1 VFTPIAEMPT
11 GAVGLAARGRITQH
25 DRRTVLE
32 PIIASI
38 LESGDKVKL
47 LYFAGDDFDGY
58 DEDSP
63 WDEGVFGTRHFTD
76 FERIAFVTDE
86 APYHHAVR
94 ALEGF
99 MPADLRVFSADEIE
113 AAKEWLAAA

>member
-1 VFTPIAEMPT
+1 MPA
-11 GAVGLAARGRITQH
+11 GAVGLAARGRIGEH
-25 DRRTVLE
+25 DRQTVLE
-32 PIIASI
+32 PIITSI

-47 LYFAGDDFDGY
+47 LYFAGDDFAGY
-58 DEDSP
+58 DEESP

-99 MPADLRVFSADEIE
+99 MPAKLRVFRAHEIE
-113 AAKEWLAAA
+113 AAKEWLAA